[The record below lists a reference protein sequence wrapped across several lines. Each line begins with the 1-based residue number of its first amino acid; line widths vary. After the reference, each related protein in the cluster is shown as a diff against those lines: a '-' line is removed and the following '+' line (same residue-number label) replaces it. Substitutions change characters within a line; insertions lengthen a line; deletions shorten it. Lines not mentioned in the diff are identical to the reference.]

1 MQNSSIWFSW
11 EKRMSFVWLIYIVT
25 KAILPIKIQEL
36 IFVLKLTINWFCR
49 TARAPVL
56 NFLCILS
63 WIDVINCISNFWDY
77 CYIIIM
83 YSSVFNQVRRRKVL
97 YFSSYTFSALTPV
110 VAISHT
116 ELSVLAG
123 SAGPTILYRR
133 LRLLLLLDRFH
144 KNTLRQFQSLPKR
157 AAIPSVY
164 LLLGCF
170 THWSWIT

>member
-1 MQNSSIWFSW
+1 MIFLRKKNELCMVNIYCDKSNFTHQNTGTNICF
-11 EKRMSFVWLIYIVT
+11 KTNDQLI
-25 KAILPIKIQEL
+25 LSH
-36 IFVLKLTINWFCR
+36 
-49 TARAPVL
+49 VL

-97 YFSSYTFSALTPV
+97 YFSSYTFCALTPV

-123 SAGPTILYRR
+123 SAGPTILYGR